1 MPSRLR
7 RRLTAVLVAAL
18 AALLLSSGSAAAS
31 TPDPSTSDP
40 ATPAPETPG
49 VRTEQ
54 QRIAVPGGPG
64 APAPIELDST
74 LYLPDTSPA
83 PAVLVAHGFGGSKAS
98 VDTDA
103 RDLAARGF
111 VVLAWSA
118 RGFGAS
124 GGQIALNSPDYEVA
138 DGRALV
144 DWLATRPEVVQDGP
158 GDPRVGIT
166 GGSYGGA
173 LSLLLAGYDRRVDA
187 LAPVI
192 TWNDLGQALFPNAAA
207 ATPPPVDT
215 PAHGAFAPDGVFKS
229 GWAGIFFSAG
239 LGPAQT
245 GPDSGDAEDTSGGG
259 LAGATGGL
267 GAAGSGAATD
277 PAAGPAAPTPPG
289 AGPATCGRFVPAVC
303 TAYTESATT
312 GRISPG
318 TAELLRRSSPASVTD
333 RITAPTLLVQGE
345 QDTLF
350 GLDQADANARQIAA
364 TGAPVKVAWFAGGH
378 DGGRIGQGVRD
389 EIGDWFSWH
398 LGRDGALA
406 ERGDDPGTGFG
417 YAVESGI
424 RTLQPHPD
432 RPHRRGHRLPRPP
445 RRFRTGHA
453 DHCAAG

>member
-1 MPSRLR
+1 MPSRVR

-74 LYLPDTSPA
+74 LYLPDTTPA

-144 DWLATRPEVVQDGP
+144 DWLAARPEVVQDGP
-158 GDPRVGIT
+158 GDPRVGVT

-173 LSLLLAGYDRRVDA
+173 LV
-187 LAPVI
+187 
-192 TWNDLGQALFPNAAA
+192 AAA
-207 ATPPPVDT
+207 
-215 PAHGAFAPDGVFKS
+215 GR
-229 GWAGIFFSAG
+229 
-239 LGPAQT
+239 LR
-245 GPDSGDAEDTSGGG
+245 
-259 LAGATGGL
+259 
-267 GAAGSGAATD
+267 
-277 PAAGPAAPTPPG
+277 PPG
-289 AGPATCGRFVPAVC
+289 
-303 TAYTESATT
+303 
-312 GRISPG
+312 
-318 TAELLRRSSPASVTD
+318 RR
-333 RITAPTLLVQGE
+333 
-345 QDTLF
+345 
-350 GLDQADANARQIAA
+350 AR
-364 TGAPVKVAWFAGGH
+364 
-378 DGGRIGQGVRD
+378 
-389 EIGDWFSWH
+389 
-398 LGRDGALA
+398 
-406 ERGDDPGTGFG
+406 
-417 YAVESGI
+417 
-424 RTLQPHPD
+424 
-432 RPHRRGHRLPRPP
+432 PR
-445 RRFRTGHA
+445 
-453 DHCAAG
+453 